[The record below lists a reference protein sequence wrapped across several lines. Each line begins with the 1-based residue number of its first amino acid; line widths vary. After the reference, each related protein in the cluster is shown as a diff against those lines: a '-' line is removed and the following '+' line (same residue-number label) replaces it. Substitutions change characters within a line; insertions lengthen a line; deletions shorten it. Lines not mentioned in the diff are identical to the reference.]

1 MVIIHNITSEN
12 VSQSMNKDERKK
24 MNKTLNRNINEKL
37 LTVSAE
43 TLAGMLNCGRA
54 TAVKI
59 GTDAGAKIQIGRRS
73 LYKVSIVEKYL
84 DALSGE

>member
-1 MVIIHNITSEN
+1 MKMKGKN
-12 VSQSMNKDERKK
+12 
-24 MNKTLNRNINEKL
+24 MNKTLKRNNDEKF

-43 TLAGMLNCGRA
+43 TLAVMLNCGRA

-59 GTDAGAKIQIGRRS
+59 GTDAGAKIQIGRRT

-84 DALSGE
+84 DSLSGE